1 MGLAVQYLDPR
12 GRLRSAD
19 SENALSVQERTV
31 PTKCESLPWLGG
43 GGLGVLRR
51 AARLGHTAQLL

>member
-19 SENALSVQERTV
+19 SENALSVQERNV
-31 PTKCESLPWLGG
+31 PTKCEEWALARGRPPRGRSDELQVGRLGG
-43 GGLGVLRR
+43 P
-51 AARLGHTAQLL
+51 